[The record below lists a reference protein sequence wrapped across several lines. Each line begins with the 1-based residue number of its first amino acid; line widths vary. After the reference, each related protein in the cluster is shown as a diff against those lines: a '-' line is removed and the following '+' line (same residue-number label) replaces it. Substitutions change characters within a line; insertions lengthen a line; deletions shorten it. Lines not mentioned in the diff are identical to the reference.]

1 MDEPL
6 AEIARLRA
14 RAAPPDPLEEIAAL
28 RARLARLEAVALA
41 ATTQPSTGDTMDNA
55 IRDHFNPTTPPVDP
69 RRKALER
76 RAFAFRPDP
85 QAEAEIAARARDPIA
100 HDAAMAAMHVSGLA
114 GALYRDQRAA
124 AIELGRF
131 DPTTT
136 KEGTS
141 NE

>member
-1 MDEPL
+1 MDPL
-6 AEIARLRA
+6 EEIARLRA
-14 RAAPPDPLEEIAAL
+14 RAATDPIEEIRAL
-28 RARLARLEAVALA
+28 RARISRIEQAALA
-41 ATTQPSTGDTMDNA
+41 ATPPTEGAPNMENA
-55 IRDHFNPTTPPVDP
+55 IHDHYRPTEPPPTPE
-69 RRKALER
+69 RKALER

-85 QAEAEIAARARDPIA
+85 AAEAEIAAHARDPIA
-100 HDAAMAAMHVSGLA
+100 HATAMAAMHVSGLA

-131 DPTTT
+131 APTTT